1 MATKHIKTKE
11 VKNKMVTRKKRGRK
25 PTKRLTAHEK
35 RIFYLVRHLRR
46 QQEPPSVEKE
56 KNKDLRKQKRRIK

>member
-1 MATKHIKTKE
+1 
-11 VKNKMVTRKKRGRK
+11 MVTRKKRGRK

>member
-1 MATKHIKTKE
+1 
-11 VKNKMVTRKKRGRK
+11 MVTRKKRGRK

-46 QQEPPSVEKE
+46 TPFGSISVEKE
-56 KNKDLRKQKRRIK
+56 KNKKEKNK